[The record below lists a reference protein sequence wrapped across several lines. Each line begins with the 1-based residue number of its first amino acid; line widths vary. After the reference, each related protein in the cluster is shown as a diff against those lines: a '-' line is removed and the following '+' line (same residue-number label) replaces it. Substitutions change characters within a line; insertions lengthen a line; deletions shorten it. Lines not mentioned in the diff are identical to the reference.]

1 MNSYEAW
8 LYKAKSD
15 LKSSHKLLE
24 GDDPIMDT
32 AIYHTQQCA
41 EKSLKGFLA
50 YKEQPIQKS
59 HDIELLVELCC
70 VLDAEFETL
79 YVYSEKLTPY
89 ATAFRYPDV
98 CLEPDYDDVEKAIEM
113 AHHIL
118 KFVID
123 KIR

>member
-8 LYKAKSD
+8 LYKADSD
-15 LKSSHKLLE
+15 LKSSRKLLE

-50 YKEQPIQKS
+50 FKAQPIQKS
-59 HDIELLVELCC
+59 HDIELLVEICA
-70 VLDAEFETL
+70 VLDEEFETL

-113 AHHIL
+113 ADAIRE
-118 KFVID
+118 FVKR